1 MVLGVSGPGRGPQ
14 RFRGTLLPA
23 LFAALLPACGAGGT
37 VGPEEPEVVEWIPLT
52 MATGDVVNIAVLR
65 PSVSARGVVV
75 AFPWGRGDSELV
87 LSLLDS
93 YWDQAAPAAGYAVV
107 GVEVYGPGLATGAG
121 NVMNAVL
128 DWIDGN
134 FEGAAGD
141 IVMTGASAG
150 GIGVFH
156 AALAVPDRVSGI
168 IAMPGRYTEEDSLAP
183 LSGLPVWLMVGE
195 NDPGWVTGSEAT
207 AERLEEAGAKV
218 TLDIVPG
225 QGHVLIVAQDAL
237 VTWMNER

>member
-1 MVLGVSGPGRGPQ
+1 MSTAVRGAAGAP
-14 RFRGTLLPA
+14 RRRLSPA
-23 LFAALLPACGAGGT
+23 LLVALLLACGAGDAT
-37 VGPEEPEVVEWIPLT
+37 GPVEPEVVEWIPLT

-65 PSVSARGVVV
+65 PSVAARGVVV

-93 YWDQAAPAAGYAVV
+93 YWDEAAPAAGYAVV
-107 GVEVYGPGLATGAG
+107 GVEVYGPGMATGGA
-121 NVMNAVL
+121 NVMNAVF
-128 DWIDGN
+128 DWIDSN
-134 FEGAAGD
+134 FVGAAGD
-141 IVMTGASAG
+141 IVLTGASAG

-156 AALAVPDRVSGI
+156 AALATPDRVHGI
-168 IAMPGRYTEEDSLAP
+168 IAMPGRYTEEESLAP
-183 LSGLPVWLMVGE
+183 LAGIPVWLMVGE
-195 NDPGWVTGSEAT
+195 DDPGWVTGSETT
-207 AERLEEAGAKV
+207 ARRLEEAGANV